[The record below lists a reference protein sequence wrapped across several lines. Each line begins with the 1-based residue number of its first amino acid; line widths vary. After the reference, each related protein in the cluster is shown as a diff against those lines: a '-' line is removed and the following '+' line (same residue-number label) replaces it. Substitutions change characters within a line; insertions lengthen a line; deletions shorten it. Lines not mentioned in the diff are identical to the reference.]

1 METLLQNPTVR
12 GALYVL
18 LAIGIFSALI
28 MIHEFGHYL
37 TARLCGVT
45 VHEFALGMGPQ
56 IFSRVS
62 KKSGIRYSLRLFL
75 IGGYVSMDGED
86 GESENPN
93 AFCNKSVWKRIL
105 IVVAGAGMNIL
116 LGFIA
121 MFILTTTTVLSNQG
135 GLLPTNVIAEF
146 DEGAT
151 SNQMGEAGLM
161 VGDRIIAVNGVPVF
175 TGYDLIYEITNGAY
189 EPVDMIVVRND
200 HFYRLEDVK
209 FPTTE
214 ESGVVFGSYDFKV
227 YGKAPNIFN
236 LCFYSVNRSMS
247 TVKMVYDS
255 LFDLLRGRYGA
266 EAFSGPVGTTQVI
279 GQAAQAGGA
288 TLLYLVAVITI
299 NLGVFNLLPV
309 PALDGGR
316 LLFLII
322 ELFRRKPIN
331 RNLEGYVHFI
341 GILVLFALMA
351 LISIKDIIGLFK

>member
-1 METLLQNPTVR
+1 MDTLLQNPAIK
-12 GALYVL
+12 GALYIV

-62 KKSGIRYSLRLFL
+62 KKSGIRYSVRLFL

-86 GESENPN
+86 GDSENPN
-93 AFCNKSVWKRIL
+93 AFCNKNIWKRIL
-105 IVVAGAGMNIL
+105 IIVAGAGMNIL

-121 MFILTTTTVLSNQG
+121 MFILTTATVASTEG
-135 GLLPTNVIAEF
+135 ALLPTNVVAEF
-146 DEGAT
+146 VDGAT
-151 SNQMGEAGLM
+151 SNQAGESGLM
-161 VGDRIIAVNGVPVF
+161 EGDRIVIVDGVPVF
-175 TGYDLIYEITNGAY
+175 TGYDLIYEITNSAY
-189 EPVDMIVVRND
+189 EPVDMVVIRND
-200 HFYRLEDVK
+200 NICRLNDVT

-214 ESGVVFGSYDFKV
+214 ENGVVFGSYDFKV
-227 YGKAPNIFN
+227 YGKSPNVFN
-236 LCFYSVNRSMS
+236 LTTYSVNRSMS

-266 EAFSGPVGTTQVI
+266 EAVSGPVGTTQVI
-279 GQAAQAGGA
+279 GEAAQQGGA

-316 LLFLII
+316 LLFLLI
-322 ELFRRKPIN
+322 ELFRGKPIN
-331 RNLEGYVHFI
+331 RNLEGYVHFV
-341 GILVLFALMA
+341 GILILFALMA
-351 LISIKDIIGLFK
+351 IISIKDVIGLFT

>member
-1 METLLQNPTVR
+1 METLFAIPAIKTALYILLAVGIF
-12 GALYVL
+12 GALIL
-18 LAIGIFSALI
+18 
-28 MIHEFGHYL
+28 IHEFGHYI

-45 VHEFALGMGPQ
+45 VREFALGMGPQ

-62 KKSGIRYSLRLFL
+62 KKSGIRYSVRLFL

-86 GESENPN
+86 GDSENPN

-105 IVVAGAGMNIL
+105 IITAGAGMNIL

-121 MFILTTTTVLSNQG
+121 MFILTTATVAG
-135 GLLPTNVIAEF
+135 TEGALLPTNVVAEF
-146 DEGAT
+146 DQNAT
-151 SNQMGEAGLM
+151 SNQAGEHGLM
-161 VGDRIIAVNGVPVF
+161 VGDRIVAVNGYPVF
-175 TGYDLIYEITNGAY
+175 TGYDLVYEITNGAY
-189 EPVDMIVVRND
+189 EPVDMVVVRGD
-200 HFYRLEDVK
+200 KFYFLEDVQ

-227 YGKAPNIFN
+227 YGKAPNVFN
-236 LCFYSVNRSMS
+236 ISLYSINRAAS

-255 LFDLLRGRYGA
+255 LFDLITGRYGA
-266 EAFSGPVGTTQVI
+266 DAVSGPVGTTEVI
-279 GQAAQAGGA
+279 GEAAQAGGS

-322 ELFRRKPIN
+322 ELLRGKPIN

-341 GILVLFALMA
+341 GIIILFALMA
-351 LISIKDIIGLFK
+351 LISVKDIIGLFS

>member
-1 METLLQNPTVR
+1 METLFQNPMIK
-12 GALYVL
+12 GALYIV

-56 IFSRVS
+56 IFSHVS
-62 KKSGIRYSLRLFL
+62 KKSGIRYSVRLFL
-75 IGGYVSMDGED
+75 IGGYVSMAGED
-86 GESENPN
+86 GESTDPN
-93 AFCNKSVWKRIL
+93 AFCNKSIWKRIL
-105 IVVAGAGMNIL
+105 IITAGAAMNIV

-121 MFILTTTTVLSNQG
+121 MLILTTSTVLSTEG
-135 GLLPTNVIAEF
+135 ALLPTNVIAEF
-146 DEGAT
+146 DENAT
-151 SNQMGEAGLM
+151 SNQAGENGLM
-161 VGDRIIAVNGVPVF
+161 KGDRIISVNGVPVF
-175 TGYDLIYEITNGAY
+175 TGYDLIYEITNSAY
-189 EPVDMIVVRND
+189 KPVDMIVVRD
-200 HFYRLEDVK
+200 DYFYHLKDVK

-214 ESGVVFGSYDFKV
+214 ESGVTFGSYDFKV

-255 LFDLLRGRYGA
+255 LFDLIRGRYGA
-266 EAFSGPVGTTQVI
+266 DAVSGPVGTTQVI
-279 GQAAQAGGA
+279 GQAAQAGA
-288 TLLYLVAVITI
+288 TTLLYLVAVITI

-322 ELFRRKPIN
+322 ELFRGKPIN

>member
-161 VGDRIIAVNGVPVF
+161 VGDRIVAVNGVPVF

-189 EPVDMIVVRND
+189 EPVDMVVVRND

-266 EAFSGPVGTTQVI
+266 EAVSGPVGTTQVI
-279 GQAAQAGGA
+279 GEAAQAGGA

>member
-161 VGDRIIAVNGVPVF
+161 EGDRIIAVNGVPVF

-189 EPVDMIVVRND
+189 EPVDMVVVRND

-266 EAFSGPVGTTQVI
+266 EAVSGPVGTTQVI
-279 GQAAQAGGA
+279 GEAAQAGGA

>member
-1 METLLQNPTVR
+1 METLLQNPTVK
-12 GALYVL
+12 GALYIL

-62 KKSGIRYSLRLFL
+62 KKTGIRYSLRLFL

-105 IVVAGAGMNIL
+105 IIVAGAGMNIL

-121 MFILTTTTVLSNQG
+121 MFILTTTTVLSSQG

-161 VGDRIIAVNGVPVF
+161 VGDRIISVNGVPVF

-189 EPVDMIVVRND
+189 EPVDMVIVRND
-200 HFYRLEDVK
+200 NFYRLEDVK

-236 LCFYSVNRSMS
+236 LCFYSANRSMS

-255 LFDLLRGRYGA
+255 LFDLIRGRYGA
-266 EAFSGPVGTTQVI
+266 EAVSGPVGTTQVI

-322 ELFRRKPIN
+322 ELFRGKPIN

-351 LISIKDIIGLFK
+351 LISIKDVIGLFK

>member
-1 METLLQNPTVR
+1 METLFENPTIK
-12 GALYVL
+12 GALYIL
-18 LAIGIFSALI
+18 LAIGIFGALI

-45 VHEFALGMGPQ
+45 VREFALGMGPQ

-62 KKSGIRYSLRLFL
+62 KKTGIRYSVRLLL

-86 GESENPN
+86 EDSDNPN
-93 AFCNKSVWKRIL
+93 AFCNKGIGKRIL
-105 IVVAGAGMNIL
+105 IIVAGAAMNIL
-116 LGFIA
+116 LGFLA
-121 MFILTTTTVLSNQG
+121 MFILTTATVVSNEG

-146 DEGAT
+146 DENAT
-151 SNQMGEAGLM
+151 SNQAGENGLM
-161 VGDRIIAVNGVPVF
+161 VGDRIVAVNGVPVF
-175 TGYDLIYEITNGAY
+175 TGYDLIYEITNSAY
-189 EPVDMIVVRND
+189 KPVDMIIIRD
-200 HFYRLEDVK
+200 DYFYKLEDVN

-227 YGKAPNIFN
+227 YGKSPNVFN
-236 LCFYSVNRSMS
+236 LAAYSVNRSMS

-255 LFDLLRGRYGA
+255 IFDLIRGRYGA
-266 EAFSGPVGTTQVI
+266 EAVSGPVGTTQVI
-279 GQAAQAGGA
+279 GEAAQAGWA

-316 LLFLII
+316 LLFLVI
-322 ELFRRKPIN
+322 ELFRGKPIN

-341 GILVLFALMA
+341 GILILFALMA
-351 LISIKDIIGLFK
+351 IISIKDIIGLFA

>member
-189 EPVDMIVVRND
+189 EPVDMVVVRND

-266 EAFSGPVGTTQVI
+266 EAVSGPVGTTQVI
-279 GQAAQAGGA
+279 GEAAQAGGA

>member
-189 EPVDMIVVRND
+189 EPVDMVVVRND

-266 EAFSGPVGTTQVI
+266 EAVSGPVGTTQVI

>member
-1 METLLQNPTVR
+1 METLLQNPTVK
-12 GALYVL
+12 GALYIL
-18 LAIGIFSALI
+18 LALGIFSALI

-62 KKSGIRYSLRLFL
+62 KKTGIRYSLRLFL

-105 IVVAGAGMNIL
+105 IIVAGAGMNIL

-121 MFILTTTTVLSNQG
+121 MFILTTSTVLSNQG

-146 DEGAT
+146 NEDAT

-189 EPVDMIVVRND
+189 EPVDMVIVRND

-209 FPTTE
+209 FPTIE
-214 ESGVVFGSYDFKV
+214 ENGVVFGSYDFKV
-227 YGKAPNIFN
+227 YGKSPNIFN

-266 EAFSGPVGTTQVI
+266 EAVSGPVGTTQVI
-279 GQAAQAGGA
+279 GEAAQAGGA

-322 ELFRRKPIN
+322 ELFMRKPIN
-331 RNLEGYVHFI
+331 RDLEGYVHFI

-351 LISIKDIIGLFK
+351 LISIKDVIGLFK

>member
-1 METLLQNPTVR
+1 METLFENPTIK
-12 GALYVL
+12 GALYIL
-18 LAIGIFSALI
+18 LAIGIFGALI

-45 VHEFALGMGPQ
+45 VREFALGMGPQ

-62 KKSGIRYSLRLFL
+62 KKSGIRYSVRLLL

-86 GESENPN
+86 EDSDNPN
-93 AFCNKSVWKRIL
+93 AFCNKGIGKRIL
-105 IVVAGAGMNIL
+105 IIVAGAAMNIL
-116 LGFIA
+116 LGFLA
-121 MFILTTTTVLSNQG
+121 MFILTTATVVSTEG

-146 DEGAT
+146 DENAT
-151 SNQMGEAGLM
+151 SNQAGENGLM
-161 VGDRIIAVNGVPVF
+161 EGDRIVAVNGVPVF
-175 TGYDLIYEITNGAY
+175 TGYDLIYEITNSAY
-189 EPVDMIVVRND
+189 KPVDMIIIRD
-200 HFYRLEDVK
+200 DYFYKLEDVN

-227 YGKAPNIFN
+227 YGKSPNVFN
-236 LCFYSVNRSMS
+236 LAAYSVNRSMS

-255 LFDLLRGRYGA
+255 IFDLIRGRYGA
-266 EAFSGPVGTTQVI
+266 EAVSGPVGTTQVI
-279 GQAAQAGGA
+279 GEAAQAGWA

-316 LLFLII
+316 LLFLVI
-322 ELFRRKPIN
+322 ELFRGKPIN

-341 GILVLFALMA
+341 GILILFALMA
-351 LISIKDIIGLFK
+351 IISIKDIIGLFA